1 MTDLRQAAQQAL
13 EALELLAKYENPAT
27 KIQVR
32 KPKDGGP
39 IVTMYPHKVA
49 TEAAAPLRERLAQP
63 NEFEPDWDAMAV
75 MVEEQQRMATE
86 IDRLKDVLNKSESR
100 LHDVAVHC
108 ERVERRLKD
117 VNTAAMGLTDDLV
130 CMDYDDDE
138 RLDRDRVMGRIMQW
152 RNEWD
157 KAMFKERN
165 P

>member
-13 EALELLAKYENPAT
+13 EALIAYDGTNGSSKRKRVLAA
-27 KIQVR
+27 
-32 KPKDGGP
+32 
-39 IVTMYPHKVA
+39 
-49 TEAAAPLRERLAQP
+49 LRERLAQP

-117 VNTAAMGLTDDLV
+117 VNTAAMGLTHDLV